1 MSLHAKAT
9 MRKFLESWRGKK
21 FTKEELEGFDL
32 QKILGK
38 PCQLQIIHS
47 DD

>member
-1 MSLHAKAT
+1 

-32 QKILGK
+32 SKIL
-38 PCQLQIIHS
+38 
-47 DD
+47 